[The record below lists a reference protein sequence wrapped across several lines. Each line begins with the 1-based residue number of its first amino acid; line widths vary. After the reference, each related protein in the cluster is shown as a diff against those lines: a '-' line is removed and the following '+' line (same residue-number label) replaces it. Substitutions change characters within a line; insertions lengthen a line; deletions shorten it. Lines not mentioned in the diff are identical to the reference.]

1 MKRKILNFGV
11 LLVALFIGILKVE
24 ASSFSV
30 TASTTTPV
38 KGSSVTLTIKGSDA
52 TGRFNISSSNSGVV
66 SLSEDRVW
74 IENST
79 YSVRL
84 NTINTGTATITVTPS
99 EVSDSAGNTV
109 SLGAKSIRIT
119 VAEPRKKSSDN
130 NLKSLAV
137 EGYEISPAFNKDVQV
152 YRVTV
157 PEGTKSIVIKA
168 SPNSPYASIS
178 GNGTVELENG
188 ANTKNITVKSETGT
202 EKIYT
207 LNIDVID
214 ENPIQVNLD
223 DRAYTVVKL
232 RESLPIPETFEETTV
247 KIGEFDIPAFINSK
261 ANITLVGL
269 KNEEGVVKLF
279 EYKDNA
285 YLKYNELKLDSTLLI
300 PLSLAKE
307 LKFTKTKVN
316 INGENIEAYKY
327 NDKGDFVIINAK
339 DLNTG
344 EANYYLYDTIKNT
357 AVRYDE
363 EFFNEYIENQNMY
376 KYILYALTGISII
389 LFILSIVLGSK
400 NSKLKRIVS
409 KFANEKYN
417 LENTTEDPIEEPVEE
432 TTHDEDLEDATFESD
447 AKTKKKKTKKK

>member
-168 SPNSPYASIS
+168 SPSSPYASIT

-247 KIGEFDIPAFINSK
+247 KIGAFDIPAFINSK

-269 KNEEGVVKLF
+269 KNDEGVVKLF

-307 LKFTKTKVN
+307 LNFTKTTVN
-316 INGENIEAYKY
+316 INGENVEAYKY

-344 EANYYLYDTIKNT
+344 EVSYYLYDTIKNT

-376 KYILYALTGISII
+376 KYILVALTGISII